1 MWHHSPFMLE
11 NLVNAVGEQIATF
24 ISTVASLLKVI
35 IKSRFS
41 VKIPAPQRA
50 VCAILGNGPSL
61 RQSLENDLDFIRNV
75 ELYCVN
81 NFASSP
87 EYALLQPMN
96 YALLDPAFFLYSERN
111 DRRKDV
117 EKTIRC
123 LVNMTTWP
131 MNLFVPQSA
140 RGCYLVGHLHKKHP
154 QVKVIFYNY
163 TVVRG
168 YAWFRHFVF
177 RKGWGMPQSQNILA
191 ASLYLAITRR
201 FQEIYLFGADHSWHE
216 EIRVSDTNE
225 LLMKQEHF
233 YDKPG
238 EATHIPIYDVVK
250 KETSRM
256 SAQFASLSKAFFSYE
271 ILRDYAQYMNVRV
284 LNASAKSYVDAFTR
298 IKLNVK

>member
-1 MWHHSPFMLE
+1 MLE
-11 NLVNAVGEQIATF
+11 QLVNAVSEQVNMF
-24 ISTVASLLKVI
+24 ISTVASLLKI
-35 IKSRFS
+35 LIKSRFS
-41 VKIPAPQRA
+41 VEIPAPQRA

-61 RQSLENDLDFIRNV
+61 RQSLENDLDFIRQT

-96 YALLDPAFFLYSERN
+96 YALLDPAFFLYSEQN
-111 DRRKDV
+111 NGRKDV

-131 MNLFVPQSA
+131 MNLYVPQSA
-140 RGCYLVGHLHKKHP
+140 RGCYLVQQLTGKHP
-154 QVKVIFYNY
+154 KGVSPQVNTIFYNY

-168 YAWFRHFVF
+168 YAWFRHFIF
-177 RKGWGMPQSQNILA
+177 RNGWGMPQSQNILA

-201 FQEIYLFGADHSWHE
+201 FDEVYLFGADHSWHE
-216 EIRVSDTNE
+216 EIRVSDANE

-238 EATHIPIYDVVK
+238 DATHIPIYDVVK

-271 ILRDYAQYMNVRV
+271 ILRDYARYLNVRV

-298 IKLNVK
+298 VKIPHA